1 MRNFSDPA
9 KETISEKELH
19 SLIHLIKKV
28 HGFDFENYSTA
39 SLKRRVSRIMELERL
54 DYADLVNIL
63 TNDQHYFDHFLTEIT
78 VNVTEMFRDPAFY
91 KSFAAHAI
99 PYLSS
104 YQHIKVWHAGCST
117 GEELYS
123 FAILFKEH
131 HLYQRS
137 FFYGT
142 DINPNALE
150 QAKEGIY
157 DLRQMKLYS
166 ENYRAT
172 GSIHSLGTYYT
183 AKYDAASMI
192 RALKKN
198 TLFSVHNLVTDGPFN
213 EFQVIVC
220 RNVLIYFNTLLQTKV
235 IELFYNSL
243 ATFGFLCL
251 GSKETIRNTDLLKH
265 FKVIDQKNNIY
276 QKIT

>member
-1 MRNFSDPA
+1 MRGLPNPTE
-9 KETISEKELH
+9 ETISAQELE

-39 SLKRRVSRIMELERL
+39 SLKRRVSRIMQLERL
-54 DYADLVNIL
+54 DYPDLVNIL
-63 TNDQHYFDHFLTEIT
+63 TNNQHYFDHFLAEIT
-78 VNVTEMFRDPAFY
+78 VNVTEMFRDPSFY
-91 KSFAAHAI
+91 KSFIDNAI

-104 YQHIKVWHAGCST
+104 YQHLKIWHAGCST

-150 QAKEGIY
+150 RAKEGIY
-157 DLRQMKLYS
+157 DLHQMKLYS
-166 ENYRAT
+166 ENYRAM
-172 GSIHSLGTYYT
+172 GSSHSLGAYYT
-183 AKYDAASMI
+183 AKYDAASII
-192 RALKKN
+192 RPLKKN

-213 EFQVIVC
+213 EFQVVVC
-220 RNVLIYFNTLLQTKV
+220 RNVLIYFNATLQNKV

-243 ATFGFLCL
+243 AMFGFLCL
-251 GSKETIRNTDLLKH
+251 GSKETIRNTSLLKN
-265 FKVIDQKNNIY
+265 FKIIDKKNNIY
-276 QKIT
+276 QKIS